1 MFTDLISEFQEDI
14 TAVES
19 FADEIYDKEFASFF
33 QLSHDLH
40 NRVTNKKKPVTDS
53 ELEEILTTVP
63 LNMIQISERLNKYRT
78 ALDVIR
84 TKMKAKRRELVK
96 ESSGVTKTE
105 REEDANAA
113 MAEYEII
120 CIAYTN
126 IIQRVDNQISFSRE
140 LVMCA
145 KKLWDARHAR
155 PVNPVSEATATDKS
169 GGKYSTETLPEY
181 IPTAYEDKMYIK

>member
-1 MFTDLISEFQEDI
+1 
-14 TAVES
+14 
-19 FADEIYDKEFASFF
+19 
-33 QLSHDLH
+33 
-40 NRVTNKKKPVTDS
+40 
-53 ELEEILTTVP
+53 
-63 LNMIQISERLNKYRT
+63 
-78 ALDVIR
+78 
-84 TKMKAKRRELVK
+84 MKAKRRELVK

-155 PVNPVSEATATDKS
+155 PVNLVSETTATDKS